1 MEERD
6 YFKRQIDLL
15 GKVLGKLLAELI
27 GKKSS
32 GGITNGIEITNQIL
46 KSELDIEIIDLIIMP
61 NDEIIDFLTTKKQIN
76 DENLE
81 QIAEILMLNI
91 ETNSENRIKEID
103 RLNLLQK
110 CLTIYNYI
118 QANDKTYSFE
128 RNMKIQKIQLLISN

>member
-27 GKKSS
+27 GKKSN
-32 GGITNGIEITNQIL
+32 GGIETTNQVL
-46 KSELDIEIIDLIIMP
+46 KNQLDIEIYDLIAMSK
-61 NDEIIDFLTTKKQIN
+61 DEIIDFLKTKKQLN

-91 ETNSENRIKEID
+91 ETNSENRIEEID
-103 RLNLLQK
+103 KLNLLEK
-110 CLTIYNYI
+110 CLKIYNYI

>member
-32 GGITNGIEITNQIL
+32 GGITDGIEITNQVL
-46 KSELDIEIIDLIIMP
+46 KSELDIEIIDLITMS
-61 NDEIIDFLTTKKQIN
+61 NDEIIDFLKTKKQLN

-91 ETNSENRIKEID
+91 ETNSENGIKEMD

-128 RNMKIQKIQLLISN
+128 RNTKIQKIQLLISN

>member
-32 GGITNGIEITNQIL
+32 GGNTNGIEITNQVL

-61 NDEIIDFLTTKKQIN
+61 NDEIIDYLSTKKQLN

-118 QANDKTYSFE
+118 QATDKTYSFE

>member
-27 GKKSS
+27 CKKSS
-32 GGITNGIEITNQIL
+32 GEITDGIEITNQVL
-46 KSELDIEIIDLIIMP
+46 KSELDIEIIDLINIS
-61 NDEIIDFLTTKKQIN
+61 NHEIIDFLKANKQLN

-81 QIAEILMLNI
+81 QIVEILILNI

-118 QANDKTYSFE
+118 QANDKTFSFE

>member
-15 GKVLGKLLAELI
+15 GKVLSKLLAALI
-27 GKKSS
+27 DRKSS
-32 GGITNGIEITNQIL
+32 AGMTNGIEMTNQVL
-46 KSELDIEIIDLIIMP
+46 KSELDIEIIDLITMP
-61 NDEIIDFLTTKKQIN
+61 NDEIIDFLQTKKQLN

-81 QIAEILMLNI
+81 QIAEIIMFNI
-91 ETNSENRIKEID
+91 ETNSENVMNENS

-110 CLTIYNYI
+110 CLTIYNFV

-128 RNMKIQKIQLLISN
+128 RNMKIKKIQSLISK

>member
-15 GKVLGKLLAELI
+15 GKVLGKLLVELI
-27 GKKSS
+27 CKKSS
-32 GGITNGIEITNQIL
+32 GEITDGIEITNQVL
-46 KSELDIEIIDLIIMP
+46 KSELDIEIIDLINIS
-61 NDEIIDFLTTKKQIN
+61 NHEIIDFLKANKQLN

-81 QIAEILMLNI
+81 QIVEILILNI

-118 QANDKTYSFE
+118 QANDKTFSFE